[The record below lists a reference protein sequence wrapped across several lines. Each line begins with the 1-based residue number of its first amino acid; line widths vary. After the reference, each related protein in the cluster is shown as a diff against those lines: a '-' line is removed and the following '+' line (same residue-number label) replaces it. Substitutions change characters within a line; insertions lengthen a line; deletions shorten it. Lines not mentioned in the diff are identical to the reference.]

1 MSDDEAMQGDTP
13 PDPTDAVADA
23 IFEALDADAL
33 FDALDVGI
41 PPSDALVEDVE
52 LYELVPLDADDA
64 GITDISALLDV
75 PLEVAV
81 ELGRARVTIRELL
94 DVGQG
99 SIMSLD
105 RHAGDPVDVLVNGK
119 CLARGEVV
127 VIDEDFG
134 IRITQ
139 VVSHEERL
147 RSMGG
152 P

>member
-1 MSDDEAMQGDTP
+1 MYGDAAS
-13 PDPTDAVADA
+13 DPTDAV
-23 IFEALDADAL
+23 ADAL
-33 FDALDVGI
+33 FDALDV
-41 PPSDALVEDVE
+41 ALSPAEAVVEDVE
-52 LYELVPLDADDA
+52 LEELVPLDADDA
-64 GITDISALLDV
+64 GIADISALLDV

-147 RSMGG
+147 RSMGQ
-152 P
+152 

>member
-1 MSDDEAMQGDTP
+1 MSDEHLDSDAAPESV
-13 PDPTDAVADA
+13 DPVS
-23 IFEALDADAL
+23 DAL
-33 FDALDVGI
+33 FGAVDEAVDVAPDAFAGDRVI
-41 PPSDALVEDVE
+41 EDVE
-52 LYELVPLDADDA
+52 LEQLVPLDADDGGA
-64 GITDISALLDV
+64 TDISALLDV

-81 ELGRARVTIRELL
+81 ELGRARVTIRDLL

-99 SIMSLD
+99 SIMSLG

-139 VVSHEERL
+139 VVSQEERL
-147 RSMGG
+147 RSMGQ
-152 P
+152 